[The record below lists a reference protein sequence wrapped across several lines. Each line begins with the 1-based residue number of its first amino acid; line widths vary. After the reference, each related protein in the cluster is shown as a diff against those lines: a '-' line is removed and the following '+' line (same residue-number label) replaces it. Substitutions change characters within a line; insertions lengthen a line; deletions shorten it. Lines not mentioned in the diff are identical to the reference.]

1 MDYDQ
6 QVYPYERHPE
16 DAHPMAWLFFNVPD
30 TPRFQLEVADKMV
43 RHLEALGVDLTV
55 GKTRTPEKKYDAVG
69 SSGGPWES
77 GMWID
82 WDEDRAPVVATAAD
96 KNITSMTEAERAELR
111 AALDAAEDAER
122 GRS

>member
-16 DAHPMAWLFFNVPD
+16 DAHEMAWLFFNVPD

-55 GKTRTPEKKYDAVG
+55 GATKAPEKKYDAVG
-69 SSGGPWES
+69 S
-77 GMWID
+77 
-82 WDEDRAPVVATAAD
+82 PVA
-96 KNITSMTEAERAELR
+96 
-111 AALDAAEDAER
+111 R
-122 GRS
+122 GRQACGSTGMRTAHRSSPPPRTRTSPA